1 VLETEW
7 AFKLL
12 PLSGPALELA
22 AVISCLEL
30 DGFAATSKRQFL
42 LLLTE
47 SRAATMRLG
56 CTVVNDTFC
65 LAPAGSAETSERLLL
80 SLPAE
85 SQTSATELSFI
96 ALLCVQ
102 DVGGGGGGG
111 GGGISSSMSD
121 SLLLLQPAA
130 SPPTS
135 SSHPTSVGKDGE

>member
-12 PLSGPALELA
+12 PLSGPALELT

-47 SRAATMRLG
+47 SREATMRLG

-65 LAPAGSAETSERLLL
+65 LAPAGSAETSERLFL

-96 ALLCVQ
+96 ALLGGQ
-102 DVGGGGGGG
+102 AGGGGGGG